1 MYGVHQLPGAHAVFA
16 PRRDENHVH
25 SYYGNSHESLRI
37 MFEKDWAHIL
47 QVNGFILYII
57 MVNKVRLL
65 WFTNEGLGPHCSG
78 RVSVAAAP
86 ITNIGYL
93 FPSSFSSR

>member
-57 MVNKVRLL
+57 MVNKVWYMVM
-65 WFTNEGLGPHCSG
+65 WFTNERLGPHCLG
-78 RVSVAAAP
+78 RVSVRP
-86 ITNIGYL
+86 RPLLI
-93 FPSSFSSR
+93 

>member
-57 MVNKVRLL
+57 MVNKVWYMVCGLL
-65 WFTNEGLGPHCSG
+65 TKDWAHI
-78 RVSVAAAP
+78 V
-86 ITNIGYL
+86 
-93 FPSSFSSR
+93 